1 MLIINKQKLKK
12 MTKLRN
18 LLAIHELNIKTLCSY
33 ERTAEMT
40 NYSLDLYNLQ
50 MQKQK
55 VKDIEDEILDLFKA
69 PKITS
74 EEQALLNL
82 SDFLAT
88 QIDKLNTLTIDV
100 EEDEDEEEEEE
111 EEQEM
116 SAADKEEERGIAA
129 FEDDRQ
135 SNWD

>member
-1 MLIINKQKLKK
+1 

-33 ERTAEMT
+33 ERIAEMT

-55 VKDIEDEILDLFKA
+55 VKDIEVEILDLFKA

-74 EEQALLNL
+74 EEQAFADL
-82 SDFLAT
+82 SDFLGT
-88 QIDKLNTLTIDV
+88 QIEKLNSLTIDI
-100 EEDEDEEEEEE
+100 EEDEDEDEEEEVIITM
-111 EEQEM
+111 QTR
-116 SAADKEEERGIAA
+116 DIERLDSP
-129 FEDDRQ
+129 FECDR
-135 SNWD
+135 N

>member
-1 MLIINKQKLKK
+1 

-18 LLAIHELNIKTLCSY
+18 LLAIQELNIKTLCSY
-33 ERTAEMT
+33 ERIAEMT

-69 PKITS
+69 PKMTS
-74 EEQALLNL
+74 QEQGFADL
-82 SDFLAT
+82 SDFLAI
-88 QIDKLNTLTIDV
+88 QIEKLNSLQSNIEED
-100 EEDEDEEEEEE
+100 EDEDEEEEEE

>member
-1 MLIINKQKLKK
+1 

-33 ERTAEMT
+33 ERIAEMT

-55 VKDIEDEILDLFKA
+55 VKDIEDEILDLFQA
-69 PKITS
+69 PKSIS
-74 EEQALLNL
+74 EIEQGLADT

-88 QIDKLNTLTIDV
+88 QIDKLNNLLSDIEED
-100 EEDEDEEEEEE
+100 EDEDEEEEEE
-111 EEQEM
+111 EEM
-116 SAADKEEERGIAA
+116 SAADREEERGIAA

>member
-1 MLIINKQKLKK
+1 
-12 MTKLRN
+12 MTKLRS

-40 NYSLDLYNLQ
+40 NHSLDLYNLQ
-50 MQKQK
+50 MQKKK

-69 PKITS
+69 PKMTS
-74 EEQALLNL
+74 EEQGLADL
-82 SDFLAT
+82 SDFLEI
-88 QIDKLNTLTIDV
+88 QINKLNSLQSNV
-100 EEDEDEEEEEE
+100 EDEDEDEEEEEE

-116 SAADKEEERGIAA
+116 SAADKEEERGIAQL
-129 FEDDRQ
+129 EDERQ

>member
-1 MLIINKQKLKK
+1 

-33 ERTAEMT
+33 ERIAEMT

-55 VKDIEDEILDLFKA
+55 VKDIEKEILDLFQA
-69 PKITS
+69 PKSIS
-74 EEQALLNL
+74 EIEQGLADT

-88 QIDKLNTLTIDV
+88 QIDKLNNLLSDI
-100 EEDEDEEEEEE
+100 EEDEDEEEEE

>member
-1 MLIINKQKLKK
+1 

-40 NYSLDLYNLQ
+40 NHSLDLYNLQ

-69 PKITS
+69 PS

-88 QIDKLNTLTIDV
+88 QIDKLNSLKSDV
-100 EEDEDEEEEEE
+100 EEDEEDEDEEEEEVIITM
-111 EEQEM
+111 QTR
-116 SAADKEEERGIAA
+116 DIERLDSP
-129 FEDDRQ
+129 FECDR
-135 SNWD
+135 N

>member
-1 MLIINKQKLKK
+1 

-33 ERTAEMT
+33 ERIAEMT

-55 VKDIEDEILDLFKA
+55 VKDIEDEILDLFQA
-69 PKITS
+69 PKSIS
-74 EEQALLNL
+74 EIEQGLADT

-88 QIDKLNTLTIDV
+88 QIDKLNNLLSDI
-100 EEDEDEEEEEE
+100 EEDEDKDEEEEEE
-111 EEQEM
+111 EEM
-116 SAADKEEERGIAA
+116 SAADREEERGIAA

>member
-1 MLIINKQKLKK
+1 

-40 NYSLDLYNLQ
+40 NHSLDLYNLQ

-55 VKDIEDEILDLFKA
+55 VKGIEDEILDLFQA

-88 QIDKLNTLTIDV
+88 QIDKLNTLTIDI
-100 EEDEDEEEEEE
+100 EDEDEDEDDEEEE

>member
-1 MLIINKQKLKK
+1 

-18 LLAIHELNIKTLCSY
+18 LLAIQELNIKTLCSY
-33 ERTAEMT
+33 ERLAEMT
-40 NYSLDLYNLQ
+40 NHSIDLYNLQ

-69 PKITS
+69 PKMTS
-74 EEQALLNL
+74 EEQGLADL
-82 SDFLAT
+82 SDFLEI
-88 QIDKLNTLTIDV
+88 QINKLNSLTSDI
-100 EEDEDEEEEEE
+100 EDEDEDEEEEE

-116 SAADKEEERGIAA
+116 SAADKEEERGIAQL
-129 FEDDRQ
+129 EDDRQ

>member
-1 MLIINKQKLKK
+1 

-18 LLAIHELNIKTLCSY
+18 LLAIQELNIKTLCSY
-33 ERTAEMT
+33 ERLAEMT
-40 NYSLDLYNLQ
+40 NHSLDLYNLQ

-69 PKITS
+69 PKIIS
-74 EEQALLNL
+74 QEQGFADL
-82 SDFLAT
+82 SDFLEI
-88 QIDKLNTLTIDV
+88 QIEKLNSLQSNI
-100 EEDEDEEEEEE
+100 EEDEDEDEEEEE